1 MRIHSQVYTINQAL
15 LDLND
20 VFPEDNYFILLVTS
34 KPLYQKTAYLL
45 NKVARDSNNVG
56 IVVNTIGSKKSHLVT
71 HKNGASYQH
80 YHHHYDKY
88 NYIKESSTPKLNSK
102 VKVISTMSISEVL
115 SKIPLI
121 NR

>member
-1 MRIHSQVYTINQAL
+1 MRIHSQLYTIKQAL
-15 LDLND
+15 SDLND

-45 NKVARDSNNVG
+45 NKVARESNNIG
-56 IVVNTIGSKKSHLVT
+56 IVVNAIGSKKSHLVT
-71 HKNGASYQH
+71 HKNRASYEH
-80 YHHHYDKY
+80 YHHHYEKY

-102 VKVISTMSISEVL
+102 VKVISTRSISEVL
-115 SKIPLI
+115 SKIPLV